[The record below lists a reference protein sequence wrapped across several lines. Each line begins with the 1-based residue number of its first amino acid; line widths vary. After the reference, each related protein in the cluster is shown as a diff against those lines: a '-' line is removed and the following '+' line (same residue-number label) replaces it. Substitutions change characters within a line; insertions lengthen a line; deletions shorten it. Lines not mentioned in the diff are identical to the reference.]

1 MTALWFWWCLAYM
14 AVYVSVAR
22 LLKGPLTR
30 PYPCPWSIG
39 LFSLSGNDIPYGFG
53 KTRSLPVLFRCLP
66 FWLRPFASNEAPPLR
81 HVQALHGLCARS
93 FVSIEGTALATRW
106 LLCGI
111 APSPCYLAQQDAHAE
126 PLCQG
131 IRAL

>member
-53 KTRSLPVLFRCLP
+53 KTRSLPVLFRCLR
-66 FWLRPFASNEAPPLR
+66 LRFDMCRPSMGCVLAALFPSKGPHWPLVGCCVES
-81 HVQALHGLCARS
+81 HPHPVILRS
-93 FVSIEGTALATRW
+93 KMPM
-106 LLCGI
+106 
-111 APSPCYLAQQDAHAE
+111 PSPYVKGSVPYE
-126 PLCQG
+126 PSC
-131 IRAL
+131 